1 MVMSRKIRTAL
12 VASAFPLVMS
22 LAAPGSAE
30 VLKADTAYDLG
41 QVGGF
46 TATRDWDVNRSDRMV
61 RITAPE
67 GDLVATL
74 VEVGEAADAKA
85 AAAIALSLANAKSRP
100 LETLTARAPVD
111 GWDERASADYTVP
124 PAEHAELS
132 VTLLRKGKVWT
143 AFVIDGSQATAE
155 KRLAA
160 LGAMVIS
167 IRPKGF
173 VREDFAGKPAHALTP
188 ARIEML
194 RAFLAQAMK
203 ELQVPGVG
211 LALIERGKIV
221 YEGGLGVKRLGG
233 SDPVGAHTRFMIASN
248 TKGMSTLLL
257 AMLAD
262 DGKVRWDQPVT
273 QVYPEFRLGSDA
285 TTRAVVMRQ
294 LVCACTGLPRKD
306 MELLIATRHDT
317 PASDTFQQLAATEP
331 TSKFGEVFQY
341 NNLMAAAAGYIGGAL
356 AYPALELGA
365 AYDKAMQVR
374 VFDPL
379 GMKDT
384 TFDMRKGTSGDHADP
399 SVLDI
404 RGRAIVAPQTLN
416 YQFYP
421 FRPAG
426 GAWSSAHDVAQYVRL
441 ELAEGVAP
449 SGERLVSTAN
459 LLERRRHNVPVSED
473 SWYGMG
479 LETRRRYGVDVVFH
493 GGSLLGYQTNW
504 FALPQAGVGAVVLT
518 NSDEGVKLLDPFL
531 RRLVE
536 VLWDGRPEAAAR
548 VTSAANATQAELAA
562 LRAKLSPG
570 EPALAAL
577 DLAPRYRNASLGT
590 VSFAKVDGVTHI
602 KVGPFDNTVAA
613 QKNPDGTWSVVMTGP
628 DLTGFDALVGKDA
641 AGKRTLTMRDAQ
653 HTYVFT
659 EE

>member
-1 MVMSRKIRTAL
+1 MVRGFRLRATAA
-12 VASAFPLVMS
+12 ASALSFA
-22 LAAPGSAE
+22 LALATPAAAD
-30 VLKADTAYDLG
+30 VLSADTPYDFG

-46 TATRDWDVNRSDRMV
+46 TATRDWDVTRSDGV
-61 RITAPE
+61 LRIAAPE

-74 VEVGEAADAKA
+74 VDVGEAVDAKA
-85 AAAIALSLANAKSRP
+85 AAAVALTRAQAKPRT
-100 LETLTARAPVD
+100 LETLTLRAPVD
-111 GWDERASADYTVP
+111 GWDERAAADYTVP
-124 PAEHAELS
+124 PAEHAQLS
-132 VTLLRKGKVWT
+132 VMLLRKGKAWT
-143 AFVIDGSQATAE
+143 AFVIEGSQATSE

-160 LGAMVIS
+160 LGAMAIS

-173 VREDFAGKPAHALTP
+173 AREDFAKTPAHPLTP
-188 ARIEML
+188 ERIEAL
-194 RAFLAQAMK
+194 RAFIAQAMK

-211 LALIERGKIV
+211 LALIENGNIV
-221 YEGGLGVKRLGG
+221 YEGGVGVKRLGG
-233 SDPVGAHTRFMIASN
+233 SDPVDAHTRFMIASN

-262 DGKVRWDQPVT
+262 EGKVRWDQPVT
-273 QVYPEFRLGSDA
+273 EVYPTFRLGSDA

-306 MELLIATRHDT
+306 MELLIASRRDT
-317 PASDTFQQLAATEP
+317 PASDTFTQLAGTEP
-331 TSKFGEVFQY
+331 TSKFGEIFQY
-341 NNLMAAAAGYIGGAL
+341 NNLMASAAGYIGGAL
-356 AYPALELGA
+356 AYPGLDLGV

-384 TFDMRKGTSGDHADP
+384 TFDMAKGMSGDHADP

-404 RGRAIVAPQTLN
+404 DGHAVVAPQTLN

-449 SGERLVSTAN
+449 SGKRLVSAAN
-459 LLERRRHNVPVSED
+459 LLERRRHNVPISED
-473 SWYGMG
+473 TWYGMG
-479 LETRRRYGVDVVFH
+479 LETRHRYGVDVVFH
-493 GGSLLGYQTNW
+493 GGSLLGYQSNW

-531 RRLVE
+531 RRLIE

-548 VTSAANATQAELAA
+548 VTAAAASAQTELAA
-562 LRAKLSPG
+562 LRAKLTPG

-577 DLAPRYRNASLGT
+577 NLAPRYRNAALGEA
-590 VSFAKVDGVTHI
+590 SFVKAGGVTHI

-628 DLTGFDALVGKDA
+628 DLTGFDALVGRDT

-653 HTYVFT
+653 HTYVYT